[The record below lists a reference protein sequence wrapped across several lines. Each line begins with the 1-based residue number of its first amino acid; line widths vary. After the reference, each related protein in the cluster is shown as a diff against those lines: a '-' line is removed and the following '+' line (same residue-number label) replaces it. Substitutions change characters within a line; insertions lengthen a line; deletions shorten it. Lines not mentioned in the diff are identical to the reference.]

1 MWSYNIPEFQ
11 GNQHDQNQRNFQEKI
26 MGKKDLIK
34 EVKCPRCGGKALG
47 NYKNNPHLAKCPE
60 CHKQSKPDIFT
71 YK

>member
-1 MWSYNIPEFQ
+1 
-11 GNQHDQNQRNFQEKI
+11 